1 MSKTALIMAGGT
13 GGHIFPGLA
22 VAEAL
27 RARGWQVQWLGAPNS
42 MESRLVPAHGFTLQT
57 IDFSGVRGKG
67 LVTLALLPVRLL
79 IAFWQSIQ
87 VIRRVKPDVVVGL
100 GGYISFPAGMMA
112 VLLGKPLV
120 LHEQNSVAGMANK
133 VLAGVADKVFT
144 AFPDV
149 LAKAQWVGNPLR
161 AEFLQQAD
169 PAERFAQR
177 TGPLNLLVV
186 GGSLGAKALNDVV
199 PQAVALLPMEQR
211 PKVIHQSGEKQIDA
225 LRANYAAAGVQ
236 ATLTPFIDNT
246 AQAFAHADL
255 IVCRAG
261 ASTVTEIAAVGAAA
275 VLVPFPSAVD
285 DHQTRNARYLS
296 DQGAATLV
304 DQKQLTPRM
313 LADLLLKSELPVL
326 LSIALKAKKMQKI
339 HATEAVVQACEELSG
354 DSTTVAQGGSL

>member
-1 MSKTALIMAGGT
+1 
-13 GGHIFPGLA
+13 
-22 VAEAL
+22 
-27 RARGWQVQWLGAPNS
+27 
-42 MESRLVPAHGFTLQT
+42 
-57 IDFSGVRGKG
+57 
-67 LVTLALLPVRLL
+67 
-79 IAFWQSIQ
+79 
-87 VIRRVKPDVVVGL
+87 VVGL

-133 VLAGVADKVFT
+133 VLARVADKVFT

-161 AEFLQQAD
+161 VEFLQQAD

-177 TGPLNLLVV
+177 SGPLNLLVV
-186 GGSLGAKALNDVV
+186 GGSLGAKVLNDVV
-199 PQAVALLPMEQR
+199 PQAVALLPVERR

-225 LRANYAAAGVQ
+225 LRANYAAAGVE

-246 AQAFAHADL
+246 AQAFAQADL

-296 DQGAATLV
+296 EQGAATLV
-304 DQKQLTPRM
+304 NQKELTPQM
-313 LADLLLKSELPVL
+313 LANLLLKSELTVL
-326 LSIALKAKKMQKI
+326 LSIAQKAKNMQKI
-339 HATEAVVQACEELSG
+339 HATEAVVQACEELSSG
-354 DSTTVAQGGSL
+354 HTSAVQGGSL